1 MGKLSFNSDSY
12 IPTKEERVIMSDQPQ
27 FDFKANYF
35 KFLNH
40 EETPLIPNSFVGN
53 KVMGFGAINGPA
65 IEKGNQFGDH
75 MDGFGNRWEY
85 PSTGGGAGVPDVSVI
100 PLTDI
105 DEWREQITIPDPAEF
120 DWKAAYAME
129 CQMIGEP
136 NRDFEAVDFGFG
148 NGVFERLAALMGFE
162 ESLIALVA
170 DPEETTE
177 LLTAITD
184 YKIASLD
191 YIIETWNPDTI
202 TYFDDIATEK
212 DLFMSP
218 ETYREMI
225 KPHHKRFAQACID
238 RGVKPIY
245 HCCGHA
251 EAIDEDMIDCGWVAW
266 SSVQVSNDVEGL
278 IEKYGDRFGF
288 VGGFDSNGPV
298 ARESATAEEVEAEVV
313 RCLDT
318 YGKYHR
324 GYCFFG
330 FRYPNSLD
338 PQVIASF
345 MAPIAQ
351 KATEYAFQLMMAGK

>member
-1 MGKLSFNSDSY
+1 
-12 IPTKEERVIMSDQPQ
+12 
-27 FDFKANYF
+27 
-35 KFLNH
+35 
-40 EETPLIPNSFVGN
+40 
-53 KVMGFGAINGPA
+53 MGFGAVNGPS

-75 MDGFGNRWEY
+75 MDGFGNKWEY
-85 PSTGGGAGVPDVSVI
+85 PITGDGAGVPDVSVT

-105 DEWREQITIPDPAEF
+105 CERRDQITIPDGTQF
-120 DWKAAYAME
+120 DWNASYAME

-162 ESLIALVA
+162 EALVA
-170 DPEETTE
+170 MAMEPEATE
-177 LLTAITD
+177 ELFTAITD

-191 YIIETWNPDTI
+191 YIIDAYHPDTI

-218 ETYREMI
+218 DMYREMV
-225 KPHHKRFAQACID
+225 KPHHKRFAQACLE
-238 RGVKPIY
+238 RGVLPIY

-251 EAIDEDMIDCGWVAW
+251 EAIVEDMIDCGWVAW
-266 SSVQVSNDVEGL
+266 SSVQISNDVEGL
-278 IEKYGDRFGF
+278 IKKYGDHFGF

-298 ARESATAEEVEAEVV
+298 AREDAAPELVDAEVV

-330 FRYPNSLD
+330 FRYPNSID
-338 PQVIASF
+338 PAAIAAF

-351 KATEYAFQLMMAGK
+351 KATEYAFELMAAGK

>member
-1 MGKLSFNSDSY
+1 
-12 IPTKEERVIMSDQPQ
+12 MSQQPQ
-27 FDFKANYF
+27 FDFKANYL
-35 KFLNH
+35 KFLQH
-40 EETPLIPNSFVGN
+40 ESTPLIPNSFVGN
-53 KVMGFGAINGPA
+53 KVMGFGAVNGPS
-65 IEKGNQFGDH
+65 IEKGDQFGDH
-75 MDGFGNRWEY
+75 MDGFGNKWEY
-85 PSTGGGAGVPDVSVI
+85 PITGDGAGVPDVTVT
-100 PLTDI
+100 PLDDI
-105 DEWREQITIPDPAEF
+105 CEWKEQITIPDPSQF

-136 NRDFEAVDFGFG
+136 KRDFEAVDFGFG

-162 ESLIALVA
+162 DALIAMA
-170 DPEETTE
+170 MEPEAVEE
-177 LLTAITD
+177 LFTAITD
-184 YKIASLD
+184 YKIDALD
-191 YIIETWNPDTI
+191 YIIDAYHPDTI

-218 ETYREMI
+218 DMYRELV
-225 KPHHKRFAQACID
+225 KPHHKRFAQACLE
-238 RGVKPIY
+238 RGILPIY

-251 EAIDEDMIDCGWVAW
+251 EAIVEDMIDCGWVAW
-266 SSVQVSNDVEGL
+266 SSVQISNDVEGL

-288 VGGFDSNGPV
+288 VGGFDSNGLV
-298 ARESATAEEVEAEVV
+298 AREDAAPELVDAEVE

-338 PQVIASF
+338 PAVIAAF

-351 KATEYAFQLMMAGK
+351 KATEYAFELMMAGK